1 VSTTA
6 RRRTEPL
13 AAPPAEGRRAAAP
26 HDTGGGPADR
36 PHERLAA
43 EVRTLRIGRASV
55 RLEERILMVLGGI
68 VAPLGLVVVLLG
80 WWGAARTPHVFEQV
94 PYLIS
99 GGLFGLSLVVLG
111 AFCYFA
117 HWLTQLVK
125 EQRAHT
131 QAVLG
136 ALERLAAQVG
146 DAPAPLAAA
155 ARTNG
160 AGRRAAAAPL
170 VATERG
176 TMAHR
181 PTCAVVVGRRGLR
194 TVDPG
199 DGLSP
204 CRLCDPY
211 GPAGA

>member
-1 VSTTA
+1 MSPT
-6 RRRTEPL
+6 RRRTAPL
-13 AAPPAEGRRAAAP
+13 AAPPRAAGAAP
-26 HDTGGGPADR
+26 ESAGPDEPTGPTS

-43 EVRTLRIGRASV
+43 EVRTLRTRRGALHLDE
-55 RLEERILMVLGGI
+55 RLLMVAGGVI
-68 VAPLGLVVVLLG
+68 APLGLVVVLLG

-111 AFCYFA
+111 AFCYFT
-117 HWLTQLVK
+117 HWLTQLIK
-125 EQRAHT
+125 EQRAQS

-136 ALERLAAQVG
+136 ALEQLAARVASA
-146 DAPAPLAAA
+146 DPR
-155 ARTNG
+155 ARSAIGSNG
-160 AGRRAAAAPL
+160 AGASTASTL

-181 PTCAVVVGRRGLR
+181 PSCQVVAGRSGLR
-194 TVDPG
+194 PVRAG
-199 DGLSP
+199 DGLPP

-211 GPAGA
+211 GPPQP